1 MFEKIYLSR
10 KETKAWGMD
19 NPIGDPTGGAAYGE
33 YNDPVSALVVGGAS
47 LIGGAMGANA
57 AKKAAQTQA
66 NAIQGQI
73 AEQRRQFDIQ
83 NEQLAPY
90 RELGYTALND
100 ITGRKDF
107 LTSQFGPDQY
117 AQYLDPSYN
126 FRFQQGQRAAQNAMN
141 AGGGLLSGNT
151 LRGLTEYGQGAASQE
166 YANAFNRFQTERGN
180 IYNTLASMA
189 GIGQTGQSQANQLAS
204 NYMNAQ
210 TQLGVGLGQAQAAG
224 QIGQANAI
232 SGGLQN
238 AGNMYTLYD
247 LTRNRAIGLPSNEYL
262 GSPIYN
268 QSAYGPVGTTYGE

>member
-1 MFEKIYLSR
+1 MSV
-10 KETKAWGMD
+10 
-19 NPIGDPTGGAAYGE
+19 
-33 YNDPVSALVVGGAS
+33 VSAIGSVVGGV
-47 LIGGAMGANA
+47 LGGNA
-57 AKKAAQTQA
+57 AKKAADTQA
-66 NAIQGQI
+66 NAIREQV

-90 RELGYTALND
+90 RQLGYTALND

-107 LTSQFGPDQY
+107 LTSQFGPDQF

-126 FRFQQGQRAAQNAMN
+126 FRYEQGQRAAQNAMN

-180 IYNTLASMA
+180 IYNTLAGMA
-189 GIGQTGQSQANQLAS
+189 GIGQAGQSQANQLAQ

-232 SGGLQN
+232 SSGLQN

-247 LTRNRAIGLPSNEYL
+247 LTRNRASGLPSNEYL

>member
-19 NPIGDPTGGAAYGE
+19 NPIGDPMGGAAYGE
-33 YNDPVSALVVGGAS
+33 YNDPVSAIISVGGN
-47 LIGGAMGANA
+47 LIGGALGGNA
-57 AKKAAQTQA
+57 AKKAAETQA
-66 NAIQGQI
+66 NAIREQ
-73 AEQRRQFDIQ
+73 ASEQRRQFDIQ

-90 RELGYTALND
+90 RQLGYTALND

-107 LTSQFGPDQY
+107 LTSQFGPDQF

-126 FRFQQGQRAAQNAMN
+126 FRYEQGQRAAQNAMN

-166 YANAFNRFQTERGN
+166 YGNAFNRFQTERGN
-180 IYNTLASMA
+180 IYNTLAGMA
-189 GIGQTGQSQANQLAS
+189 GIGQTGQSQANQLAQ
-204 NYMNAQ
+204 NYINAQ

-247 LTRNRAIGLPSNEYL
+247 IIRNRSK
-262 GSPIYN
+262 YN
-268 QSAYGPVGTTYGE
+268 PSAYGPVGITEGE

>member
-1 MFEKIYLSR
+1 MSV
-10 KETKAWGMD
+10 
-19 NPIGDPTGGAAYGE
+19 
-33 YNDPVSALVVGGAS
+33 VSAIGNVVGGYMQ
-47 LIGGAMGANA
+47 GQA
-57 AKKAAQTQA
+57 AKKAAETQA
-66 NAIQGQI
+66 AAIRDQI

-90 RELGYTALND
+90 RQLGYTALND

-126 FRFQQGQRAAQNAMN
+126 FRYEQGQRATQNALN

-180 IYNTLASMA
+180 IYNTLAGMA
-189 GIGQTGQSQANQLAS
+189 GIGQTGQSQANQLAQ

-210 TQLGVGLGQAQAAG
+210 TQLGVGLGQVQAAG

-238 AGNMYTLYD
+238 AANMYTLYD
-247 LTRNRAIGLPSNEYL
+247 LRKKKESELPSNAYL
-262 GSPIYN
+262 GSN
-268 QSAYGPVGTTYGE
+268 LSAYGPVGTTQGE

>member
-1 MFEKIYLSR
+1 MSV
-10 KETKAWGMD
+10 
-19 NPIGDPTGGAAYGE
+19 
-33 YNDPVSALVVGGAS
+33 VSAIGSVVGGV
-47 LIGGAMGANA
+47 LGGNA
-57 AKKAAQTQA
+57 AKKAAETQA
-66 NAIQGQI
+66 NAIREQV

-90 RELGYTALND
+90 RQFGYAALND

-107 LTSQFGPDQY
+107 LTSQFGPDQF

-126 FRFQQGQRAAQNAMN
+126 FRYEQGQRAAQNAMN

-180 IYNTLASMA
+180 IYNTLAGMA
-189 GIGQTGQSQANQLAS
+189 GIGQAGQSQANQLAS